1 MLAAARAL
9 ADYVS
14 PDDIKRGKLYPD
26 IKELR
31 AVSAAVRAAGSW
43 HQRGCG
49 QLAQQKFMKCSAGC
63 CTSVH
68 MGLHVIIAIAWA
80 D

>member
-14 PDDIKRGKLYPD
+14 ADDIKRGKLYPD

-31 AVSAAVRAAGSW
+31 AVSAAVRAAGCQS
-43 HQRGCG
+43 QCG
-49 QLAQQKFMKCSAGC
+49 K
-63 CTSVH
+63 V
-68 MGLHVIIAIAWA
+68 
-80 D
+80 